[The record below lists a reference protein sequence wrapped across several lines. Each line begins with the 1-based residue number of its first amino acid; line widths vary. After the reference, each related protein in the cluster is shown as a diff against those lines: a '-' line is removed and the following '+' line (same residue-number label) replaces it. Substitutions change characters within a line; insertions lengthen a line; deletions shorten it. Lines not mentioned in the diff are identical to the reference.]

1 MNVNIRYYVLTIAAI
16 FMALG
21 IGIFIGFMLDGQKA
35 FSEQQ
40 DTIIN
45 QLEQKFKD
53 IQTENSN
60 LKTNVQSLNKQ
71 LDYLNQYNKQVFPEL
86 VKGRL
91 NGINVAILETNND
104 FIYPGM
110 RNALIKAGATIDSIT
125 IFKDNLSNLSDSEK
139 NNLINY
145 LTKYGS
151 VNKDNFIEFLSQKLS
166 NAILTGQD
174 SELINYL
181 KGKGYIDY
189 SKSVNNTNANP
200 DFVIIA
206 GGSNNKKNNIN
217 IIDIPIIKQVKNLN
231 IPIVGVEQSDVKYTY
246 MDAYKRQRLS
256 TVDNVDSIIGQT
268 SLIMVMQGKE
278 GNYGI
283 KAGDTSL
290 MPDSFID
297 MSQQNQNAS
306 GQVN

>member
-60 LKTNVQSLNKQ
+60 LKDNVQSLNKQ
-71 LDYLNQYNKQVFPEL
+71 LDYMNQYNKIIFPEL
-86 VKGRL
+86 VKNRL
-91 NGINVAILETNND
+91 TGVKVAIMETNND

-110 RNALIKAGATIDSIT
+110 RNALIKAGATINSIT
-125 IFKDNLSNLSDSEK
+125 IFKDSLNNLSDSDK
-139 NNLINY
+139 KDLIDF
-145 LTKYGS
+145 LSKYGK
-151 VNKDNFIEFLSQKLS
+151 VDENHIIEFLSQKLS
-166 NAILTGQD
+166 NAIITGQD
-174 SELINYL
+174 SDLINFL
-181 KGKGYIDY
+181 KDKGYIDF
-189 SKSVNNTNANP
+189 SGTIGGT
-200 DFVIIA
+200 DFVVLA
-206 GGSNNKKNNIN
+206 GGSNNKNNNVN

-246 MDAYKRQRLS
+246 MEAYKKQRLS
-256 TVDNVDSIIGQT
+256 TIDNIDSVIGQT

-283 KAGDTSL
+283 KPGDTSI
-290 MPDSFID
+290 MPDSFIEVT
-297 MSQQNQNAS
+297 QQNQNS
-306 GQVN
+306 MGQTR